1 MPADQKLGLWTI
13 CGIAVA
19 YEPRPAGRVQQ
30 SAMKTL
36 NLILNEELSLYLK
49 TWNFHWNVE
58 GPHFA
63 ALHELFARQ
72 YGELAGLID
81 ELAERI
87 RALGGRAW
95 TSVEARFEGA
105 QTAPQMLAELA
116 GSHESL
122 SRLLREK
129 AIPEFEQADDPGTVD
144 LLTRAVQLHDKA
156 AWMLRASAR

>member
-1 MPADQKLGLWTI
+1 
-13 CGIAVA
+13 
-19 YEPRPAGRVQQ
+19 
-30 SAMKTL
+30 MKTL
-36 NLILNEELSLYLK
+36 NSLLNGELSLYLQ

-87 RALGGRAW
+87 RALGGRAE
-95 TSVEARFEGA
+95 TRVAAE
-105 QTAPQMLAELA
+105 QTGSAAAPEMLASLA
-116 GSHESL
+116 QAHEAL
-122 SRLLREK
+122 SRQMRET
-129 AIPEFEQADDPGTVD
+129 AIPEFEKAGDPGTVD

-156 AWMLRASAR
+156 AWMLRASTR